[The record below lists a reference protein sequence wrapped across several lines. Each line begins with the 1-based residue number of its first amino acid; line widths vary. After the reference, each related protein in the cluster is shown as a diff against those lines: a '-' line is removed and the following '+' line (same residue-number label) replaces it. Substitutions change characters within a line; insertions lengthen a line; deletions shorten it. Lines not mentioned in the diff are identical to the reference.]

1 MVNSVIRERVDAR
14 RRKLEQGLRE
24 AERVATA
31 KVSRGNVFL
40 QMGKYA
46 TDAELKLRMARLS
59 HTLKN
64 FS

>member
-1 MVNSVIRERVDAR
+1 MVNSVIKERVDAR
-14 RRKLEQGLRE
+14 KQKLEQGLRE

-46 TDAELKLRMARLS
+46 TDAELKVRMSRLRQ
-59 HTLKN
+59 TLKN